1 MAARQVEE
9 LFSNPAAAAIIYA
22 PEMSERDFRLLDAYA
37 DRFVLTEGWSDASAF
52 DAVATDSEASAYQA
66 VRYLLERGHR
76 RIGYL
81 AGEPRL
87 HAYRLRG
94 RGYRR
99 ALVDAGIDCTDLP
112 VVHMRARTEEARVDM
127 LGWLS
132 TDPAVPTAFLAD
144 SDRIAVGA
152 IRALSERGFSVPQD
166 VSVMGFEGLLSANFC
181 TPPLTTVFVPKAEIG
196 RFAVR
201 KLTDALG
208 GKREFFSTT
217 LVAASIAAR
226 GSVRSL

>member
-1 MAARQVEE
+1 
-9 LFSNPAAAAIIYA
+9 
-22 PEMSERDFRLLDAYA
+22 
-37 DRFVLTEGWSDASAF
+37 
-52 DAVATDSEASAYQA
+52 
-66 VRYLLERGHR
+66 
-76 RIGYL
+76 
-81 AGEPRL
+81 
-87 HAYRLRG
+87 
-94 RGYRR
+94 
-99 ALVDAGIDCTDLP
+99 
-112 VVHMRARTEEARVDM
+112 M

-132 TDPAVPTAFLAD
+132 TDPAMPTAFLAD